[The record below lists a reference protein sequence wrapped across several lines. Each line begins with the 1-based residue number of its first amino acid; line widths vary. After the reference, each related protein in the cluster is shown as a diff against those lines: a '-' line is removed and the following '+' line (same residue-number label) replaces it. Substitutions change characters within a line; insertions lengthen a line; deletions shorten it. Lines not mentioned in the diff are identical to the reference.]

1 MNKIGLLI
9 GVVFS
14 AAISGVLIWVVGKL
28 GLGLE
33 VDDICTA
40 FIVGIAISVVGGLI
54 TWLLSFTTLKLGRG
68 LLGAALN
75 ITLGAV
81 VMLICDRF
89 ISGLTVNGLTGA
101 LLASIA
107 IYAISW
113 LLSLIPKRIN
123 QAAESKPANEPLP

>member
-33 VDDICTA
+33 VDSIVTA
-40 FIVGIAISVVGGLI
+40 FIVGITISVVGGLI

-68 LLGAALN
+68 LLGAVLKYNPGGCSHADL
-75 ITLGAV
+75 
-81 VMLICDRF
+81 
-89 ISGLTVNGLTGA
+89 
-101 LLASIA
+101 
-107 IYAISW
+107 
-113 LLSLIPKRIN
+113 
-123 QAAESKPANEPLP
+123 